1 MNHSVVERSVS
12 MLATLNI
19 AEMTLRD
26 YLDYDDGTETRY
38 ELVDGVLIDMGNE
51 SKINLQIAMFLLH
64 RLADLGIA
72 EPLLSVKTEIVVPSR
87 KAKVRYPDL
96 VVLTEALEA
105 QMDDAY
111 RCIIQSHM
119 PPPRM
124 VAEVVSPG
132 EPHEEN
138 YIRDYVD
145 KPQEYAAIG
154 IPEFWIIDPDRSVV
168 LVLTLVDGRYDSIA
182 FRGDDRIVSPTF
194 PAFSLTVAQVL
205 SRKKG

>member
-1 MNHSVVERSVS
+1 

-19 AEMTLRD
+19 SEMTLRD

-64 RLADLGIA
+64 RLVELGI
-72 EPLLSVKTEIVVPSR
+72 EESLLSVKTEVVVPSR

-105 QMDDAY
+105 QMDDGY

-138 YIRDYVD
+138 YKRDYID

-154 IPEFWIIDPDRSVV
+154 IPEFWIIDPVRAVV
-168 LVLTLVDGRYDSIA
+168 LVLTLVDGQYESIA
-182 FRGDDRIVSPTF
+182 FRGDEKIQSTSFPTF
-194 PAFSLTVAQVL
+194 RWTAEQILN
-205 SRKKG
+205 RKKS

>member
-1 MNHSVVERSVS
+1 

-26 YLDYDDGTETRY
+26 YLDYDDGTEMRY

-64 RLADLGIA
+64 RLAELGIA

-87 KAKVRYPDL
+87 KVKVRYPDL

-105 QMDDAY
+105 QMDDGY
-111 RCIIQSHM
+111 RCIVQSHM

-138 YIRDYVD
+138 YKRDYVD

-154 IPEFWIIDPDRSVV
+154 IPEFWIIDPGRKVV
-168 LVLTLVDGRYDSIA
+168 LVLTLVDGCYESVA
-182 FRGDDRIVSPTF
+182 FRGGDRIQSTTF
-194 PAFSLTVAQVL
+194 PSFSLTAEQL
-205 SRKKG
+205 LNRKKD